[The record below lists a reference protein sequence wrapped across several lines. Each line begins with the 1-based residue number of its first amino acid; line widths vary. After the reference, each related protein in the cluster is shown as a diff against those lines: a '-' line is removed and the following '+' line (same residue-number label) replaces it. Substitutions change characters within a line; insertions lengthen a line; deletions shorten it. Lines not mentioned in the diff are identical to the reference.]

1 MSDFRPVRYEPSAR
15 QWLER
20 LRRKEISS
28 VELTEHVLERL
39 EDARDLNA
47 VVSSD
52 ADAALAQAAHA
63 DARRA
68 TGAHGALLG
77 LPVTVKDSLEAE
89 GLPSLSG
96 SLARVGHVVRR
107 DATVVRRMRE
117 AGAVVV
123 AKTNVPEYTWSYET
137 DNVVSGRTV
146 HPLDPKRTPGG
157 SSGGEAALLG
167 ADASIVGVGT
177 DGGGSIRVP
186 SHYCG
191 TVGLR
196 PTAGLVPETGCW
208 PSTRD
213 TGMIDMSTIGPMA
226 RYVEDAE
233 LLLPVLAGPDGF
245 DPFVGPAALLDPGRA
260 APGLRVGFYI
270 SDGVATADVATVE
283 AVVSA
288 ARTLEDAGCL
298 VEEVVPP
305 DVSQA
310 TTIFFGMMAADG
322 GARARA
328 DLAGANGRHIGQMQS
343 LLDELA
349 RQELG
354 VAGYFALFRR
364 WMALRAAV
372 RSFVAAYDVVLAPV
386 TVGAAPFHGCTPGNE
401 APLESY
407 DVFNF
412 THTYSVAGLPV
423 AVVPVAA
430 DAGLPLGVQIVAN
443 PFHDRV
449 ALSAASLFEAARQGG
464 SVLTGVPEAPDHP
477 LHS

>member
-1 MSDFRPVRYEPSAR
+1 MSDFRPRRHEPSAC

-20 LRRKEISS
+20 LRRRDVSS

-39 EDARDLNA
+39 EGARSLNA

-52 ADAALAQAAHA
+52 ADRALAQAEQA
-63 DARRA
+63 DAQRS
-68 TGAHGALLG
+68 TGASGPLLG
-77 LPVTVKDSLEAE
+77 LPITVKDSLEVE
-89 GLPSLSG
+89 GLPSFSG
-96 SLARVGHVVRR
+96 SLARLEHVVQRDAAVVRR
-107 DATVVRRMRE
+107 LCD
-117 AGAVVV
+117 AGAIVV

-137 DNVVSGRTV
+137 DNVISGRTV

-167 ADASIVGVGT
+167 ADASIVGIGT

-213 TGMIDMSTIGPMA
+213 TGMIDMSSIGPMA

-233 LLLPVLAGPDGF
+233 LLLPLLAGPDGV
-245 DPFVGPAALLDPGRA
+245 DPFVSPAPLVDSRA
-260 APGLRVGFYI
+260 PATTFRVGFYT
-270 SDGVATADVATVE
+270 SDSVATPDTATRE
-283 AVVSA
+283 AIASA
-288 ARTLEDAGCL
+288 ARTLEAAGC
-298 VEEVVPP
+298 EVAEVTPP
-305 DVSQA
+305 DVARA

-322 GARARA
+322 GARARD
-328 DLAGANGRHIGQMQS
+328 DLAGANGRHVVQMQS
-343 LLDELA
+343 LLDALA
-349 RQELG
+349 GQRLDA
-354 VAGYFALFRR
+354 AGFFSLFRR
-364 WMALRAAV
+364 WSELRAAV
-372 RSFVAAYDVVLAPV
+372 RSFVSAYDVILAPV
-386 TVGAAPFHGCTPGNE
+386 TVGAAPLHGCSPGTDV
-401 APLESY
+401 PLESY
-407 DVFNF
+407 EVFNF
-412 THTYSVAGLPV
+412 THTYSIAGLPV
-423 AVVPVAA
+423 AVVPIAA

-449 ALSAASLFEAARQGG
+449 ALSAASLLEAAHPRG
-464 SVLTGVPEAPDHP
+464 SAPVHSDVPGHD